1 MIDRGTFKIKCVRV
15 GGLALDGY
23 GGFVFEEN
31 EEVDLLG
38 DVLPDTLKCID
49 YSTADR
55 ICSDANLERAANGAT
70 FAAFFN
76 SGQVCM
82 SVDREGVMWARRA
95 VRVS

>member
-55 ICSDANLERAANGAT
+55 ICSDANLEIAQRIAAGDIIVT
-70 FAAFFN
+70 EQRRPIF
-76 SGQVCM
+76 QLE
-82 SVDREGVMWARRA
+82 REIPLG
-95 VRVS
+95 